1 MAAERRLVIGTRG
14 SKLAVWQAEYIRAR
28 IEGLTGLEV
37 CLQIIHTTG
46 DRVLDVP
53 LAKVGSKGLFTKE
66 IEVEL
71 AADTIDVAVHSMKDV
86 PTEVPE
92 GLVIAAMPERVDPR
106 DVLVS
111 RGGLTLE
118 TLPQGARV
126 GTSSLRRIAQLRAVR
141 PDLEIV
147 DVRGNLDTRM
157 RKAESG
163 EVDAVVLA
171 AAGLTRMGWADR
183 ISHYLPSAQ
192 MVPAV
197 GQGAIGVQI
206 RADDEF
212 LLETCAQLNDP
223 MTMTCVEAE
232 RVVMRLLE
240 GGCQVPIGA
249 NARIEGEGL
258 VMDGVVASLDGSR
271 VIRATVE
278 GALDEGESVGREMTA
293 TLLQKGAGDVLADV
307 RTAAGADGRVDT
319 LLET

>member
-1 MAAERRLVIGTRG
+1 MAAERTLVIGTRG
-14 SKLAVWQAEYIRAR
+14 SKLAVWQAHFIRAR
-28 IEGLTGLEV
+28 LEGLTGLEV
-37 CLQIIHTTG
+37 CLEIIHTTG

-66 IEVEL
+66 IELEL
-71 AADTIDVAVHSMKDV
+71 AAGTIDVAVHSMKDV

-111 RGGLTLE
+111 RGGLTLA

-126 GTSSLRRIAQLRAVR
+126 GTSSLRRIAQLRALR
-141 PDLEIV
+141 PDFTIV

-157 RKAESG
+157 RKAETG

-183 ISHYLPSAQ
+183 ISHYLPASQ
-192 MVPAV
+192 MVSAV

-206 RADDEF
+206 RGDDDF
-212 LLETCAQLNDP
+212 MVRTCAQLNDP
-223 MTMTCVEAE
+223 VTMTCVEAE

-249 NARIEGEGL
+249 WARIEGGKL
-258 VMDGVVASLDGSR
+258 VMDGVVASLDGTR
-271 VIRATVE
+271 IVRATVE
-278 GALDEGESVGREMTA
+278 GGPAEGEAVGREMVA
-293 TLLQKGAGDVLADV
+293 TLLEQGAGEVLAEV
-307 RTAAGADGRVDT
+307 RAATGPEGAVDT